1 MNVRILRLCGFF
13 GMLTPV
19 VGFIMVFLAIS
30 QAPWFSWTLNA
41 LSDLGVDGF
50 EAVLFNSGLPL
61 TGAVMMMFS
70 AGLFELT
77 KGSTVG
83 RVGSAVHL
91 ASAVLL
97 ILIGV
102 INETIEPWHYVVSF
116 AFFASLA
123 VMLTIMGVYHW
134 RTNMRRFAILAWSA
148 AALGVVIWMLPW
160 RGVALPEAISA
171 LCVSVWQVSLGYWMY
186 TLKEEKEFP
195 RS

>member
-41 LSDLGVDGF
+41 LSDLGVEGF

-77 KGSTVG
+77 KGSMVG
-83 RVGSAVHL
+83 MAGSAVHL

-116 AFFASLA
+116 AFFTSLA
-123 VMLTIMGVYHW
+123 VTLAIIGVYHW
-134 RTNMRRFAILAWSA
+134 RAGMRRFAVLAWSA
-148 AALGVVIWMLPW
+148 AAVGVAVWMLPW

-171 LCVSVWQVSLGYWMY
+171 LCAGVWQVSLGYWMY
-186 TLKEEKEFP
+186 TLKEEREEL
-195 RS
+195 

>member
-83 RVGSAVHL
+83 RAGSAVHL

-102 INETIEPWHYVVSF
+102 VNETIEPWHYVVSF
-116 AFFASLA
+116 AFFSSLA
-123 VMLTIMGVYHW
+123 VMLAIMGVYHW
-134 RTNMRRFAILAWSA
+134 RADQKHFTILAWSA
-148 AALGVVIWMLPW
+148 AALGIVIWMLPW

-171 LCVSVWQVSLGYWMY
+171 ICVSVWQVSLGYWMY
-186 TLKEEKEFP
+186 TLKEEKEGL
-195 RS
+195 

>member
-83 RVGSAVHL
+83 RAGSAVHF

-102 INETIEPWHYVVSF
+102 INETIKPWHYVVSF

-123 VMLTIMGVYHW
+123 VMLAIMGVYHW
-134 RTNMRRFAILAWSA
+134 RANMKRFTILAWSA
-148 AALGVVIWMLPW
+148 AALGIVIWMLPW

-171 LCVSVWQVSLGYWMY
+171 VCVSVWQVSLGYWMY
-186 TLKEEKEFP
+186 TLKEEKEGL
-195 RS
+195 

>member
-13 GMLTPV
+13 GILTPV
-19 VGFIMVFLAIS
+19 VGFIMVFLAIC

-83 RVGSAVHL
+83 RAGSAVHL
-91 ASAVLL
+91 ASAILL

-102 INETIEPWHYVVSF
+102 INETIKPWHYVVSF

-123 VMLTIMGVYHW
+123 VMLAIMGVYHW
-134 RTNMRRFAILAWSA
+134 RANMKRFTILAWSA
-148 AALGVVIWMLPW
+148 AALGIVIWMLPW

-186 TLKEEKEFP
+186 TLKEEKEGL
-195 RS
+195 

>member
-83 RVGSAVHL
+83 RAGSAVHF

-123 VMLTIMGVYHW
+123 VMLAIMGVYHW
-134 RTNMRRFAILAWSA
+134 RTNMKRFTILAWSA

-171 LCVSVWQVSLGYWMY
+171 VCVSVWQVSLGYWMY
-186 TLKEEKEFP
+186 MLKEEKEFP

>member
-50 EAVLFNSGLPL
+50 EAILFNSGLPM

-83 RVGSAVHL
+83 MAGSAVHL
-91 ASAVLL
+91 ASSVLL

-116 AFFASLA
+116 AFFTSLA
-123 VMLTIMGVYHW
+123 VMLAIMGVYHW
-134 RTNMRRFAILAWSA
+134 RGNMRRFAILAWSA
-148 AALGVVIWMLPW
+148 AALGIVIWMLPW

-186 TLKEEKEFP
+186 TLKEEKEGL
-195 RS
+195 

>member
-30 QAPWFSWTLNA
+30 QAPWFSWTMNA

-83 RVGSAVHL
+83 RAGSAVHL
-91 ASAVLL
+91 ASSVFL

-102 INETIEPWHYVVSF
+102 VNETIEPWHYVVSF
-116 AFFASLA
+116 AFFSSLA
-123 VMLTIMGVYHW
+123 VMLAIMGVYHW
-134 RTNMRRFAILAWSA
+134 RTNMRRFSILAWGA
-148 AALGVVIWMLPW
+148 TVVGVVVWMLPW

-171 LCVSVWQVSLGYWMY
+171 LCVSVWQVSLSYWMY
-186 TLKEEKEFP
+186 TLKEEKEGL
-195 RS
+195 